1 MKTDARWQSE
11 NRLPLEENQID
22 WSCKSLRS
30 VECSGS
36 TETVERVLCLCSP
49 YPANK
54 NETLITYDRF
64 SSASKGPCYYFSP
77 FTPAIL
83 PIIWRHD
90 RTRIARAIAAREYQ
104 GEMFF
109 NFVNSQWNWVAIYLC
124 VTLTRMM
131 LLILFAI
138 RAPIKSVQSIRPFGI
153 FPNRGTN
160 RQMLTLMK
168 H

>member
-11 NRLPLEENQID
+11 NRLLLEENQID

-64 SSASKGPCYYFSP
+64 SSASKEPCYYFSP

-90 RTRIARAIAAREYQ
+90 RTRTARAIAAIGSIGQRET
-104 GEMFF
+104 FF

-124 VTLTRMM
+124 VTLTRTM
-131 LLILFAI
+131 LPILFAI
-138 RAPIKSVQSIRPFGI
+138 RAPIKSVQSIASSIRYFSESR
-153 FPNRGTN
+153 N
-160 RQMLTLMK
+160 K
-168 H
+168 